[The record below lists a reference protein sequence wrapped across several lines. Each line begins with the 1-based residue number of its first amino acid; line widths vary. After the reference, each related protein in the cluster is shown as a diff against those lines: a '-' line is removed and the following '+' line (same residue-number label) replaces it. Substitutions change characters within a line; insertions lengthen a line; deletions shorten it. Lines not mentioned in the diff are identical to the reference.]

1 MKIEVV
7 RENVVHVT
15 AARQELGALV
25 AGARMSLRLLQDDPN
40 APAGARDAL
49 ARVVAD
55 YDAALAA
62 AEAPDASSRR
72 NA

>member
-7 RENVVHVT
+7 RENVVRVT

-25 AGARMSLRLLQDDPN
+25 AGARMSLRLLEDDPS
-40 APAGARDAL
+40 APADARAAL

-62 AEAPDASSRR
+62 AEAPDPAPRR